1 MALQQASMHLPGR
14 RRPVQQDHDPDRPM
28 HIKHLIASLF
38 CLAALASPWAHAA
51 TLEGQTFDSSVRLA
65 GHDLRLNGLGLRA
78 VLVIKGYVAGLYL
91 SDKAA
96 SLQEMSALPGPKRL
110 QLRMLR
116 GAGPDDFNKALVHGI
131 RRNASEAEQA
141 RLHDRIAQLEQKI
154 QVIGNTVKGDVINL
168 DYLPGQGTIL
178 AVNGAVKGPAIA
190 GADFYDAVL
199 GIFVGE
205 HPVDGRL
212 KKGLLG
218 Q

>member
-1 MALQQASMHLPGR
+1 M
-14 RRPVQQDHDPDRPM
+14 
-28 HIKHLIASLF
+28 KTHLILAPL
-38 CLAALASPWAHAA
+38 CLLALLSSPWSHAA
-51 TLEGQTFDSSVRLA
+51 TLEGQTFDHSVRLA
-65 GHDLRLNGLGLRA
+65 SHDLKLNGLGLRA
-78 VLVIKGYVAGLYL
+78 VLIIKGYVAGLYL

-116 GAGPDDFNKALVHGI
+116 GAGPDDFNQALVHGI

-141 RLHDRIAQLEQKI
+141 RLNDRITQLEQRI
-154 QVIGNTVKGDVINL
+154 QAIGNTVKGDVINL
-168 DYLPGQGTIL
+168 DYLPGQGTVL
-178 AVNGAVKGPAIA
+178 AVNGASKGPPIP
-190 GADFYDAVL
+190 GADFYNAVL
-199 GIFVGE
+199 SIFVGE